1 MNKEEEIYSKV
12 ICLYRK
18 YGVKS
23 VTMDD
28 VSRELGISKKTL
40 YEYVSDKKDLVKK
53 VMEYEFEY
61 NKSVFMRLHTES
73 GNAIDHLM
81 RVSQF
86 MMEQIK
92 DYSSSFDY
100 DLKKYYPDI
109 FEYISG
115 KKNEFM
121 HEAVMRNLQEGKEE
135 GIYRKAMDENII
147 AKLYITRMQNVHDQ
161 NFFTADEFVSPNV
174 FLECFEYHIRG
185 IANKKGIGIFE
196 ENLNLLTNNIKD

>member
-40 YEYVSDKKDLVKK
+40 YEYVRDKKDLVKK
-53 VMEYEFEY
+53 VMDYEFEY
-61 NKSVFMRLHTES
+61 NKTVFNQLQTEA

-81 RVSQF
+81 KVSQF

-92 DYSSSFDY
+92 DFSSSLDY

-109 FEYISG
+109 FENISEN
-115 KKNEFM
+115 KNEFM
-121 HEAVMRNLQEGKEE
+121 HMAIIQNLKQGKEE
-135 GIYRKAMDENII
+135 GIYREAMNENII
-147 AKLYITRMQNVHDQ
+147 AKLYITRMQNIHGQ
-161 NFFTADEFVSPNV
+161 SFFTADEFVSPNV

-185 IANKKGIGIFE
+185 IANKKGIEIFE
-196 ENLNLLTNNIKD
+196 ESLNKLTNNKE